1 MEAEAEK
8 EYGLLFSDQ
17 RTNGYICPESQ
28 RERTRLSP
36 AQSSETV
43 PYPAGDQGPCTSI
56 PTLYVDLKEE
66 YSSAQVHKERKQGDF
81 MASTCWE
88 RLNLFLKIG
97 SNFKRTEHYKNYC
110 SIKEIEIILYAQKK
124 IFTLEITI

>member
-1 MEAEAEK
+1 
-8 EYGLLFSDQ
+8 
-17 RTNGYICPESQ
+17 
-28 RERTRLSP
+28 
-36 AQSSETV
+36 
-43 PYPAGDQGPCTSI
+43 
-56 PTLYVDLKEE
+56 
-66 YSSAQVHKERKQGDF
+66 